1 MRQRIL
7 AIVGAVALVVVAL
20 VVRGIVTDSN
30 GASGTGGGK
39 PVVACTTD
47 LMAVCQALADSG
59 AIAADPPTLELADA
73 ATATVD
79 NRPLDGWITWDPAPG
94 IANLDAETGGS
105 SRPWSTPQV
114 LGASP
119 LGIAS
124 LTAVSPSLPSGCSFS
139 PVVWDC
145 VARAAIDEQTPIGI
159 GTGTTAGSLARLYP
173 LARALVPKE
182 GNFRDIETAGL
193 KAIIESTNV
202 AQADF
207 PNQARTLV
215 TQRGALDIL
224 VGPSA
229 GLTAIKGTRTA
240 VAPQS
245 ADTVDATVVL
255 VGREG
260 SNVASVA
267 KAATASG
274 TVQALRDA
282 GVVPGTGRLA
292 PEGRAGELYAVRD
305 KVDS

>member
-7 AIVGAVALVVVAL
+7 AIVGAIALVVVAL
-20 VVRGIVTDSN
+20 VVRGIVTGSD
-30 GASGTGGGK
+30 GASGTSDAK
-39 PVVACTTD
+39 PIVACTSD

-59 AIAADPPTLELADA
+59 DIAANPPTLDLARA
-73 ATATVD
+73 AIATVD

-94 IANLDAETGGS
+94 IANLDAEAGGKT
-105 SRPWSTPQV
+105 RPWSTAQA
-114 LGASP
+114 LGTSP
-119 LGIAS
+119 LGIAT
-124 LTAVSPSLPSGCSFS
+124 LIGIQPVLPSGCSLS

-145 VARAAIDEQTPIGI
+145 IARAAVEEQTPVGI

-173 LARALVPKE
+173 LAQALVPK
-182 GNFRDIETAGL
+182 GGDFRDIAAADL
-193 KAIIESTNV
+193 KAIIDSPNV

-207 PNQARTLV
+207 PNQAKTLV

-229 GLTAIKGTRTA
+229 GLNALRGTRTA
-240 VAPQS
+240 VAGGT
-245 ADTVDATVVL
+245 AEAVNATVVL
-255 VGREG
+255 VSRDGANIG
-260 SNVASVA
+260 SVA
-267 KAATASG
+267 KAATSDTTA
-274 TVQALRDA
+274 QALRGT

>member
-30 GASGTGGGK
+30 STTGTDGAK
-39 PVVACTTD
+39 PVVACTSD
-47 LMAVCQALADSG
+47 LMAVCRALANVG

-73 ATATVD
+73 ATATVA
-79 NRPLDGWITWDPAPG
+79 NRPVDGWITWDPAPG
-94 IANLDAETGGS
+94 IANLEAEAGGR
-105 SRPWSTPQV
+105 SRLWSTPLA

-119 LGIAS
+119 LAIAS

-139 PVVWDC
+139 PFVWDC
-145 VARAAIDEQTPIGI
+145 VARAAIDEQTPVGV

-173 LARALVPKE
+173 LARALVPKN
-182 GNFRDIETAGL
+182 GDFRDIETAGL
-193 KAIIESTNV
+193 QAIIESTNV
-202 AQADF
+202 TQADF

-240 VAPQS
+240 VGQRP
-245 ADTVDATVVL
+245 ADAVDATIVL

-260 SNVASVA
+260 SNVESVA
-267 KAATASG
+267 KATTGSG

-282 GVVPGTGRLA
+282 GVVAGTGRLA